1 MESTYDKIWKS
12 ALNTI
17 QRRMISR
24 SDLRRKLMGKFPD
37 DEGDILKILD
47 EMERV
52 MLLDDR
58 RYTELL
64 INHLI
69 QRPIG
74 RLKIRLE
81 TRKRGLDS
89 DAVDSTLMNSG
100 YDEKETCQKAMEE
113 KLKTLKEADPRK
125 KKQKLMNFLR
135 NRGFSDTVIYS
146 VLRGVM

>member
-1 MESTYDKIWKS
+1 MESIYDKIWKS
-12 ALNTI
+12 ALNTV

-24 SDLRRKLMGKFPD
+24 HDLLRKLLGKFPN

-52 MLLDDR
+52 MLLDDK

-64 INHLI
+64 INHLT

-74 RLKIRLE
+74 RFKIRLE
-81 TRKRGLDS
+81 TRKRGLDN
-89 DAVDSTLMNSG
+89 DLVDSALMNSG
-100 YDEKETCQKAMEE
+100 YNEKESCQKAMDV
-113 KLKTLKEADPRK
+113 KLKTLNEDDPRK

-135 NRGFSDTVIYS
+135 NRGFADTIIYS
-146 VLRGVM
+146 VLRH

>member
-12 ALNTI
+12 ALNTV

-24 SDLRRKLMGKFPD
+24 HDLLRKLLGKFPN
-37 DEGDILKILD
+37 DEGDILKTLD

-52 MLLDDR
+52 MLLDDK

-81 TRKRGLDS
+81 TRKRGLDN
-89 DAVDSTLMNSG
+89 DLVDSALMNSE
-100 YDEKETCQKAMEE
+100 YNEKESCQKAMDV
-113 KLKTLKEADPRK
+113 KLETLKEDDPRK

-135 NRGFSDTVIYS
+135 NRGFADTIIYS
-146 VLRGVM
+146 VLRR